1 MRPSPAQRWRAK
13 DRMPR
18 TPPKTAHLGRGATRN
33 LTDPPDRT
41 DLSTRQ
47 HAEVGGVVARGERRG
62 AQAEPT
68 SLPPKLP
75 FQPPPALVAPQELAP
90 MNRAGGAKAKGAE
103 VAGEANDHRLV
114 IAPLRPLRPPFRDDP
129 GSNRMSPAQET
140 ACLIPS
146 CLNIRR
152 IGSLE

>member
-1 MRPSPAQRWRAK
+1 
-13 DRMPR
+13 MPR

-75 FQPPPALVAPQELAP
+75 FQPPPALVAPQELDP
-90 MNRAGGAKAKGAE
+90 TNRAGGAQPKGAE
-103 VAGEANDHRLV
+103 VAGEVHDHRLV
-114 IAPLRPLRPPFRDDP
+114 IAPLRPLRPPYRDDP
-129 GSNRMSPAQET
+129 GSNRTSPAQET

-146 CLNIRR
+146 CLNNKR
-152 IGSLE
+152 IGSVK

>member
-1 MRPSPAQRWRAK
+1 
-13 DRMPR
+13 
-18 TPPKTAHLGRGATRN
+18 
-33 LTDPPDRT
+33 
-41 DLSTRQ
+41 
-47 HAEVGGVVARGERRG
+47 
-62 AQAEPT
+62 
-68 SLPPKLP
+68 
-75 FQPPPALVAPQELAP
+75 

-114 IAPLRPLRPPFRDDP
+114 FAPLRPLRPPFRDDP

-152 IGSLE
+152 LGSIE